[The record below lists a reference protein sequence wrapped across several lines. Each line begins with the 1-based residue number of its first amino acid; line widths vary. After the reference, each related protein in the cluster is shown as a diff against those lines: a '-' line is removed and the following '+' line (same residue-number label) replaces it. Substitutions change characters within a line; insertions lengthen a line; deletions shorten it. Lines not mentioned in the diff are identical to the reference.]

1 MQDFDDSQE
10 DQVRLNPSAGRAS
23 LVGILYYPDILDL
36 RFAGYEL
43 ERFEGLLL
51 AMDSATFRKALAI
64 TSMLHRS
71 DASPIWNAKRANQVE
86 LLVLDTLH
94 EYGLAQVP
102 QLLRRI
108 LGRVYEDETQ
118 NFLTIDLVT
127 VFYWACLAQVA
138 DDYVWREPRLAE
150 WSEYLSYPVR
160 SVFGLADLFRATS
173 S

>member
-1 MQDFDDSQE
+1 
-10 DQVRLNPSAGRAS
+10 
-23 LVGILYYPDILDL
+23 
-36 RFAGYEL
+36 
-43 ERFEGLLL
+43 
-51 AMDSATFRKALAI
+51 MDSATFRRALAI

-71 DASPIWNAKRANQVE
+71 DSSPIWNAKRAYQVE

-102 QLLRRI
+102 QLLRRV
-108 LGRVYEDETQ
+108 LGRVFEDETQ

-138 DDYVWREPRLAE
+138 DDYTWREPRLAE

-160 SVFGLADLFRATS
+160 SVFGIQAFLSNAS
-173 S
+173 